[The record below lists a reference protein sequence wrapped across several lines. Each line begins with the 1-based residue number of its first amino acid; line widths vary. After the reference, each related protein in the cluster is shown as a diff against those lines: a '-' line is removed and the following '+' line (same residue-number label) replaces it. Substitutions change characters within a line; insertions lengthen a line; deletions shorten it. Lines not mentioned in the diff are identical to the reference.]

1 MEITIEQVYELVVQ
15 NQNAIEEL
23 RLELA
28 EFKNSI
34 KYWIAIGAVLAIPYA
49 IFIHRY
55 LHPTERFFERKIE
68 EVDKLIKE
76 AGKII
81 F

>member
-1 MEITIEQVYELVVQ
+1 MEITLEQVYELVVQ
-15 NQNAIEEL
+15 NQKSIEEL
-23 RLELA
+23 RLEL
-28 EFKNSI
+28 SQI
-34 KYWIAIGAVLAIPYA
+34 KYWIVVGAVLAIPYA

-68 EVDKLIKE
+68 EADKLIQE
-76 AGKII
+76 AKKII